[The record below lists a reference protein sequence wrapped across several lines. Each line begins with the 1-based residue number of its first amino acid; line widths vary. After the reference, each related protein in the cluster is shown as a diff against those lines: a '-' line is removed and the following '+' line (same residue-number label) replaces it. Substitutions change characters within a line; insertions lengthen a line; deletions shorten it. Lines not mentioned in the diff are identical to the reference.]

1 MKTNQNN
8 KSIVNSYLRQVKASL
23 LCQPS
28 MKRAVLNE
36 VENRIVELEKQHTVI
51 TMDNLYKEIGSP
63 DEIAKGFEGE
73 PEIGYLKKNTRKLNR
88 TRIICLVLI
97 VLVVLSAFATAVI
110 IKSNET
116 YHSKTRSQ
124 SSYATEEE
132 N

>member
-8 KSIVNSYLRQVKASL
+8 KSIVNSYLRQVKAAL
-23 LCQPS
+23 LCPSS

-63 DEIAKGFEGE
+63 DEIAKGFEDE
-73 PEIGYLKKNTRKLNR
+73 PEIGHLKKNARKLNR
-88 TRIICLVLI
+88 TRIICLVLF

-124 SSYATEEE
+124 SSYTTEEE

>member
-8 KSIVNSYLRQVKASL
+8 KSIVNSYLRQVKAAL
-23 LCQPS
+23 LCQSS
-28 MKRAVLNE
+28 MKMAVLNE

-73 PEIGYLKKNTRKLNR
+73 PEIGYLKKNTRKLSR
-88 TRIICLVLI
+88 TRIICLVLF

-116 YHSKTRSQ
+116 YHSEVVSH
-124 SSYATEEE
+124 SSYTKEED
-132 N
+132 

>member
-36 VENRIVELEKQHTVI
+36 VENRIVEHTVI

-88 TRIICLVLI
+88 TRIICLVLF